1 MPTTYLKRQKEMK
14 RLEKQRQKAER
25 RTQRKLAS
33 RRQKELPA
41 ESPSPAGSEALT
53 ASGAALPESPPH
65 D

>member
-14 RLEKQRQKAER
+14 RLERQRQKAER

-33 RRQKELPA
+33 RRQKELLA
-41 ESPSPAGSEALT
+41 ESPSPAGSEASTTSGT
-53 ASGAALPESPPH
+53 ALSESAPQ